1 MLEKTNKID
10 GLLDISRGGI
20 AVSHENS
27 LHVGEIIPVHLKYG
41 ELDIQAEVKV
51 VSATTTRAGAIFVN
65 LNKATANKL
74 LYLSILLEDKRDLS
88 FNK

>member
-1 MLEKTNKID
+1 MLEKTDKIN

-27 LHVGEIIPVHLKYG
+27 LQVGDIVPVHLKYG
-41 ELDIQAEVKV
+41 DLDINANVKV
-51 VSATTTRAGAIFVN
+51 VTATTNRAGAVFVN
-65 LNKATANKL
+65 IDKATANKL
-74 LYLSILLEDKRDLS
+74 LYLSIILEDEMIS